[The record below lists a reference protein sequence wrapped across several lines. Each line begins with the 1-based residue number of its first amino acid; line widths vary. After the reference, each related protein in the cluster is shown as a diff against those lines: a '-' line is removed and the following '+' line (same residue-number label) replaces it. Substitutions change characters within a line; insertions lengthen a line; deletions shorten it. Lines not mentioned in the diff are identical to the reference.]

1 MSRAPLSKE
10 SSLKELPGVAKLL
23 KTSGSKQ
30 AQKPVPHHRKAR
42 TPGQHPR
49 QKGELRRKETGVK
62 RYSLRERKGHI
73 YQEVSEPQDDDYLY
87 CEECQNFFIDS
98 CAAHGPPTFVKDCA
112 VEKGH
117 ANRSA
122 LTLPPGLSI
131 RLSGIP
137 DAGLGVW
144 NEASDLPLG
153 LHFGPYEGQIT
164 DDEEA
169 ANSGY
174 AWQITKGRNCY
185 EYVDGKDTSW
195 ANWMRYVNCAR
206 DDEEQ
211 NLVAFQYHGQIFYR
225 TCQVVR
231 PGCELLVWY
240 GDEYGQDLGI
250 KRNSPGKSEL
260 AAERE
265 PKPKIHPCAS
275 CSLAF
280 SSQKFLSQ
288 HTQRSHPT
296 QTLLRP
302 SERDL
307 LQPEDLCQG
316 NQNQRYSDPHSP
328 RDKPEGQE
336 VKERPQQLLKSVR
349 LKRISRASSYSTG
362 GQMGGSGVHE
372 RMTDEPSTSQKLNP
386 EDTGTLLTG
395 TGVSGNMRVTYGE
408 CGQGSKDR
416 SSLSTHQRT
425 HTGEK
430 PNVCG
435 ECGRSFSKNFN
446 LITHQRTHTGEK
458 PYVCGECGRSFSKKS
473 DFIRHQRTHTGEK
486 PYVCEECGRSFSQ
499 KSALIRHQRTHT
511 GEKPYVCGECGRS
524 FSQKSHLIS
533 HQRTHKGE
541 KPYVCGEC
549 GRSFHR
555 KSALITHQRT
565 HTGEK
570 PYVCGECRQSFSDNS
585 NLITHQRTHTRE
597 KPYVCMECGRSFCQK
612 AHLITH
618 QTTHTGEKPYVC
630 EECGRSFSRK
640 PLLITHQRTH
650 TGEKPYVCGECGRS
664 FSQKSVLIRHQRTHT
679 GEKPYVCGECG
690 RTFSRKSVLI
700 RHQRTH
706 TGEKP
711 YVCGECGRTFSQK
724 PVLIRHQRTHT
735 GEKPYVCTESAK
747 KGFRRLKSTRPPED
761 TKGRDSGQAP
771 PDTVTA
777 LHGHTGHQPSQD
789 GQPAASA
796 ARSTLTTAA
805 PGLYQPHLWAAL
817 LGCQGSGTLVRSS
830 QDTKLGFAMGELD
843 AREPETLQQRMAS
856 DRSVTDQSDH
866 EPALT
871 QRMAFERFVTGHS
884 DYKPALT
891 GRTASERS
899 ETARSAPAL
908 TAQPLSPK
916 EKACDGSH
924 AQRHQQL

>member
-1 MSRAPLSKE
+1 MRTNRSPEESTEGDAGRTEWKPMVRDAFKDISVYFSKEEWEEMGKWEIIRYRNVKRNYEALIAIGFGATRPDFMPHRRQVIKPQVDDTEDSDEEWTPRQQGKPCSMALRAEHSKHQKRMSRAPLSKE
-10 SSLKELPGVAKLL
+10 SSLMELPGAAKSL

-49 QKGELRRKETGVK
+49 EKVELRGKETGVK
-62 RYSLRERKGHI
+62 RYSLRERKGHV
-73 YQEVSEPQDDDYLY
+73 YQEVSQPQDDDYLY

-169 ANSGY
+169 AKTGY
-174 AWQITKGRNCY
+174 AWQITKARNCY

-225 TCQVVR
+225 TCQVVS

-250 KRNSPGKSEL
+250 KRNSRGKSEL
-260 AAERE
+260 ATGRE

-288 HTQRSHPT
+288 HTQRSHPSKN
-296 QTLLRP
+296 LLRP

-307 LQPEDLCQG
+307 LQLEDPCPG
-316 NQNQRYSDPHSP
+316 NQNQRYTDPQSP
-328 RDKPEGQE
+328 SNKPEGQE
-336 VKERPQQLLKSVR
+336 VKERPQQLLKSIR
-349 LKRISRASSYSTG
+349 LKRISRASVYSPG

-372 RMTDEPSTSQKLNP
+372 RKTDEPSTSQKLNP

-395 TGVSGNMRVTYGE
+395 AGVSRIMRFTYGE
-408 CGQGSKDR
+408 CGQ
-416 SSLSTHQRT
+416 
-425 HTGEK
+425 
-430 PNVCG
+430 V
-435 ECGRSFSKNFN
+435 
-446 LITHQRTHTGEK
+446 
-458 PYVCGECGRSFSKKS
+458 
-473 DFIRHQRTHTGEK
+473 
-486 PYVCEECGRSFSQ
+486 FSQ
-499 KSALIRHQRTHT
+499 KSDFIRHQRTHT

-524 FSQKSHLIS
+524 F
-533 HQRTHKGE
+533 
-541 KPYVCGEC
+541 
-549 GRSFHR
+549 HR
-555 KSALITHQRT
+555 KYTFIR
-565 HTGEK
+565 
-570 PYVCGECRQSFSDNS
+570 
-585 NLITHQRTHTRE
+585 
-597 KPYVCMECGRSFCQK
+597 
-612 AHLITH
+612 
-618 QTTHTGEKPYVC
+618 
-630 EECGRSFSRK
+630 
-640 PLLITHQRTH
+640 HQRTH

-664 FSQKSVLIRHQRTHT
+664 FTQKFHLISHQRTHT
-679 GEKPYVCGECG
+679 
-690 RTFSRKSVLI
+690 
-700 RHQRTH
+700 
-706 TGEKP
+706 
-711 YVCGECGRTFSQK
+711 
-724 PVLIRHQRTHT
+724 
-735 GEKPYVCTESAK
+735 
-747 KGFRRLKSTRPPED
+747 KGFRSLKSARPPEE
-761 TKGRDSGQAP
+761 TKGRVGHGEGPEGAKSKTRDNGPQSPPCARLVKRLYMNRDSGQAP

-777 LHGHTGHQPSQD
+777 LHGHTGHQQSWD

-796 ARSTLTTAA
+796 ASSTLTTAA
-805 PGLYQPHLWAAL
+805 PWLYQPRRRAAL
-817 LGCQGSGTLVRSS
+817 LGCQGSGTLVRGP
-830 QDTKLGFAMGELD
+830 QDTKLGLAMGELD
-843 AREPETLQQRMAS
+843 AREPETLQQDSGQAS
-856 DRSVTDQSDH
+856 PDTVT
-866 EPALT
+866 ALHGH
-871 QRMAFERFVTGHS
+871 TGHQQS
-884 DYKPALT
+884 WDGQPA
-891 GRTASERS
+891 AS
-899 ETARSAPAL
+899 TARSTL
-908 TAQPLSPK
+908 TTGKVFGNISHKDTKEEQGHGRRSRVFLGQQTGLGHSMLDPCPTGFSSFLLGMQLSNLLG
-916 EKACDGSH
+916 AR
-924 AQRHQQL
+924 Q

>member
-1 MSRAPLSKE
+1 MRPNRSPEESTEGDSGRTERKPTDKDAFKDISVYFSKEEWEEMGEWEKIRYRNVKRNYEALIAIGFRATRPDFMHHRRQVIKPQVDDPEDSDEEWTPRQQGKPSSMPFRVEHSKHQKRMSRAPLSKE

-49 QKGELRRKETGVK
+49 QKVELRRKETGVK
-62 RYSLRERKGHI
+62 RYSLRERKGHV

-98 CAAHGPPTFVKDCA
+98 CAAHGPPSFVKDCA

-153 LHFGPYEGQIT
+153 LHFGPYEGKIT
-164 DDEEA
+164 DNEEA
-169 ANSGY
+169 AKSGY

-240 GDEYGQDLGI
+240 GDEYAQDLGI
-250 KRNSPGKSEL
+250 KRNSRGKSEL
-260 AAERE
+260 AIRRE

-288 HTQRSHPT
+288 HIQRSHPS

-307 LQPEDLCQG
+307 LQPEDPCPG

-328 RDKPEGQE
+328 SEKPEGRE
-336 VKERPQQLLKSVR
+336 AKDRPQPLLKSVR
-349 LKRISRASSYSTG
+349 LKRISRASSYSCR

-372 RMTDEPSTSQKLNP
+372 RMKDEPSTSQKLNP
-386 EDTGTLLTG
+386 EDTGTFLTG
-395 TGVSGNMRVTYGE
+395 AGVSGIMRFTYGE

-416 SSLSTHQRT
+416 SSLTTHERTHTGEKPYVCGECGRSFSKNFNLITHHRTHTGEKPYVCGECGRRFSQKSVLVRHQRT

-430 PNVCG
+430 PYVCRECRRSFSQKSVLIIHQRTHTGEKPYVCRDCGRSFNDKSNLISHERTHTGEKPHVCRDCGRRFSQKAHLIIHQRTHTGEKPYVCG
-435 ECGRSFSKNFN
+435 ECGRSFIQKSDFIIHQRTHTGEKPYVCGECGRSFRQKSALITHERTHTGEKPYVCGECGQSFSKNFN

-458 PYVCGECGRSFSKKS
+458 PYVCRECGRSFSRKYLL
-473 DFIRHQRTHTGEK
+473 ITHQRTHTGEK
-486 PYVCEECGRSFSQ
+486 PHVCR
-499 KSALIRHQRTHT
+499 
-511 GEKPYVCGECGRS
+511 ECGRS

-533 HQRTHKGE
+533 HK
-541 KPYVCGEC
+541 
-549 GRSFHR
+549 
-555 KSALITHQRT
+555 RT

-570 PYVCGECRQSFSDNS
+570 PYVCGD
-585 NLITHQRTHTRE
+585 
-597 KPYVCMECGRSFCQK
+597 
-612 AHLITH
+612 
-618 QTTHTGEKPYVC
+618 
-630 EECGRSFSRK
+630 
-640 PLLITHQRTH
+640 
-650 TGEKPYVCGECGRS
+650 CGRS

-679 GEKPYVCGECG
+679 GE
-690 RTFSRKSVLI
+690 
-700 RHQRTH
+700 
-706 TGEKP
+706 
-711 YVCGECGRTFSQK
+711 
-724 PVLIRHQRTHT
+724 
-735 GEKPYVCTESAK
+735 
-747 KGFRRLKSTRPPED
+747 
-761 TKGRDSGQAP
+761 
-771 PDTVTA
+771 
-777 LHGHTGHQPSQD
+777 
-789 GQPAASA
+789 
-796 ARSTLTTAA
+796 
-805 PGLYQPHLWAAL
+805 
-817 LGCQGSGTLVRSS
+817 
-830 QDTKLGFAMGELD
+830 
-843 AREPETLQQRMAS
+843 
-856 DRSVTDQSDH
+856 
-866 EPALT
+866 
-871 QRMAFERFVTGHS
+871 
-884 DYKPALT
+884 
-891 GRTASERS
+891 
-899 ETARSAPAL
+899 
-908 TAQPLSPK
+908 
-916 EKACDGSH
+916 
-924 AQRHQQL
+924 